1 MESVPQVDTVQQMNV
16 TDPLEAMSQ
25 LGPVSSLGGTQS
37 FGLWDMIANATLL
50 VQCVIGLLLFMSLMS
65 WSIIFF
71 KSFQINFGRR
81 KVIQERNLFQQGTN
95 LADGVQSL
103 REQRASALYPIAKKG
118 LAEFRRLEQATI
130 HPNLKF
136 RVAGDNLRRV
146 LEQGVNES
154 LGTMSKSLSF
164 LATCSNSAPFI
175 GLFGTVWGI
184 MHSFH
189 SIGQMKTAALAA
201 VAPGISEALVVTAIG
216 LAVAIPATI
225 AFNTFLS
232 MLNTVQA
239 EMDSF
244 ASEFLNRAQLELP
257 WMSKGSE

>member
-1 MESVPQVDTVQQMNV
+1 MEAVPQMGVVQQVNV
-16 TDPLEAMSQ
+16 TQPIDVMPQ
-25 LGPVSSLGGTQS
+25 LGAATQLGGAHN
-37 FGLWDMIANATLL
+37 FGVWEMVANATLV
-50 VQCVIGLLLFMSLMS
+50 VQCVIGLLLLMSLMS

-71 KSFQINFGRR
+71 KIIQINLGRR
-81 KVIQERNLFQQGTN
+81 KAIQERALFQNAAN
-95 LADGVQSL
+95 LADGVQAL
-103 REQRASALYPIAKKG
+103 REQSGSALYPIAKRG
-118 LAEFRRLEQATI
+118 LVEFRRLEQSVI

-146 LEQGVNES
+146 LEQGVSEG
-154 LGTMSKSLSF
+154 LGEMSRSLSF

-184 MHSFH
+184 MNSFH
-189 SIGQMKTAALAA
+189 AIGQMKTAALAT

-225 AFNTFLS
+225 AFNTFLG
-232 MLNTVQA
+232 MLNTVQT
-239 EMDSF
+239 EMECF

-257 WMSKGSE
+257 WMNKRSE